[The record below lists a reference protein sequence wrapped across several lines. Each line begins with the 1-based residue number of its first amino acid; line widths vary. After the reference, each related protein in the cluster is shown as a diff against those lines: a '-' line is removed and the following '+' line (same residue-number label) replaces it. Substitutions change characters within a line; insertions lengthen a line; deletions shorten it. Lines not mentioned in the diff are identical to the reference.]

1 MADRRAY
8 ADEAEGTAEPDY
20 GPTTPTKVIVSPEP
34 QGVVPS
40 RSNDP
45 DDFLRV
51 TKVVS

>member
-1 MADRRAY
+1 MATDRFT
-8 ADEAEGTAEPDY
+8 DESETSAEPDF
-20 GPTTPTKVIVSPEP
+20 GPTLPTKVIESPEP
-34 QGVVPS
+34 QGVVPT